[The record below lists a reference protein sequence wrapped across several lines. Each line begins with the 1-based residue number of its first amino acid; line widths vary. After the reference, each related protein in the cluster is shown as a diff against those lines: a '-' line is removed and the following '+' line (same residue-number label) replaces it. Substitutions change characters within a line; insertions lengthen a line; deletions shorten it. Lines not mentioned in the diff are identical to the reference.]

1 MRIHF
6 TEGIVLKKEPHGEAD
21 ALFTFLT
28 NDFGK
33 IRCVAKGVRKQEAKL
48 KGHMEVFSHVAIGF
62 VIGKN
67 MYRLTSAD
75 MKMFFPQIRLHPPA
89 LHGAATL
96 VDMLDRNIFEERDDP
111 RLFDLASAT
120 LLELEAGAGGAL
132 SDGTAPR
139 GDGIEGTLL
148 RFQAELLSVLGLL
161 PEGGAQAALVRSL
174 VREHLGCTWAP
185 FSDILRVV

>member
-28 NDFGK
+28 NDF
-33 IRCVAKGVRKQEAKL
+33 
-48 KGHMEVFSHVAIGF
+48 
-62 VIGKN
+62 GKN

-132 SDGTAPR
+132 SDGTA
-139 GDGIEGTLL
+139 
-148 RFQAELLSVLGLL
+148 
-161 PEGGAQAALVRSL
+161 
-174 VREHLGCTWAP
+174 
-185 FSDILRVV
+185 